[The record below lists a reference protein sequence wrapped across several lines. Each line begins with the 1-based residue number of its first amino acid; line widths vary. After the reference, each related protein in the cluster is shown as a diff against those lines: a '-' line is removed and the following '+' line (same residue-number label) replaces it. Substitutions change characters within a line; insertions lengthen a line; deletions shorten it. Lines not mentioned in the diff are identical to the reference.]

1 MSSFS
6 GREKVRKKKLWG
18 RYEVGDDGIVYSGGM
33 PLKAIGGT
41 GVNLG
46 GQRVKVAYLVA
57 RAFVA
62 NSECRKYVRHKNGDA
77 TDNRAANLEWSDEK
91 EEKKRGRR
99 AAARVVKAWRL
110 SGEVAGIWGSVSEAA
125 AGSGGKE
132 SAIRSALAGRQR
144 LAGGLLWEE
153 L

>member
-6 GREKVRKKKLWG
+6 GREKVRRKKLWG

-46 GQRVKVAYLVA
+46 GQRVKVCYLVA

-62 NSECRKYVRHKNGDA
+62 NSECRKYVRHKNGDV
-77 TDNRAANLEWSDEK
+77 TDNRACNLEWSDEK

-125 AGSGGKE
+125 AGSGVKE